1 MISARSNRLLGWAFF
16 GAAMMTAGDTDAA
29 GKNQQVDLKLVIAT
43 DVSRS
48 IDEEEGQL
56 QREGTAEAFLNS
68 EVVRAIQG
76 GSLGRI
82 AVAMLDFSSPEYDK
96 VVIDWHIVHDR
107 ASAAA
112 LADLIRKTPRT
123 PGRRTSISSA
133 LELGAQLIEQSP
145 EIVATRNVIDV
156 SGDGPN
162 NDGRPMTDVHNEI
175 MAKGII
181 VNGLPVMD
189 DADPNDPHSFFPGLD
204 KYYASCVVGG
214 KGAFVVTVHAFKDF
228 GTAMRRKLILEIS
241 DNGSPIKA
249 AQNGLLIRAA
259 TGGQPSTGHEPEFM
273 RPTPSN
279 GEGCDIAGGFGF
291 GGF

>member
-1 MISARSNRLLGWAFF
+1 MISARSNRFLGWAFL
-16 GAAMMTAGDTDAA
+16 GAALAASGGADAA
-29 GKNQQVDLKLVIAT
+29 GKSQQVDLKLVIAT

-48 IDEEEGQL
+48 IDDEEGQL
-56 QREGTAEAFLNS
+56 QREGTAEAFLNA
-68 EVVRAIQG
+68 EVVRAIQS

-82 AVAMLDFSSPEYDK
+82 AVAMIDFSSPEYDK
-96 VVIDWHIVHDR
+96 VVLDWHIVHDR
-107 ASAAA
+107 ASATA

-133 LELGAQLIEQSP
+133 LDLGAQLIEQSP
-145 EIVATRNVIDV
+145 EIVATRSVIDV

-162 NDGRPMTDVHNEI
+162 NDGRPMTDVHNEVI
-175 MAKGII
+175 AKGII

-214 KGAFVVTVHAFKDF
+214 KGAFVLTVHAFKDF
-228 GTAMRRKLILEIS
+228 GAAMRRKLVLEIS

-249 AQNGLLIRAA
+249 AQNGFLIPAA
-259 TGGQPSTGHEPEFM
+259 AAIPPARPPEFM